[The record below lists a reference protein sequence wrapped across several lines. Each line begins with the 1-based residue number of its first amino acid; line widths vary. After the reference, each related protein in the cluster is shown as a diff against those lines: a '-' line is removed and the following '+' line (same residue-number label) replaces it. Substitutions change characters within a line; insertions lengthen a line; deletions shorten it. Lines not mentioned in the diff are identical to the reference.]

1 MRTILFAHGLEG
13 SPQGTKVR
21 YLRDA
26 GLDLEAP
33 DLQGLPLAERVARIE
48 ALSEPGGLL
57 LAGSSY
63 GGLTAAIVAARHPE
77 RFTGLCLLAPA
88 LLLAEP
94 PHEPDT
100 LVAPPALPTVVIH
113 GRRDDVCPLEGSR
126 RYVERSGEHVELLE
140 VDDGHRLVE
149 SLPAILET
157 LRRLEA
163 GDQKTGS
170 TP

>member
-1 MRTILFAHGLEG
+1 MILFAHGLEG

-26 GLDLEAP
+26 GLEIEAP
-33 DLQGLPLAERVARIE
+33 DLEGLSLAERVATIE
-48 ALSEPGGLL
+48 RRSEGGSLL

-88 LLLAEP
+88 LLMAEP
-94 PHEPDT
+94 PNEPDT
-100 LVAPPALPTVVIH
+100 LVAPQDVPTIVIH
-113 GRRDDVCPLEGSR
+113 GRSDDLCPVEGSR
-126 RYVERSGEHVELLE
+126 RYAERSGDHVEMIE

-149 SLPAILET
+149 SLPTILDALLRLGARGGRCSGET
-157 LRRLEA
+157 
-163 GDQKTGS
+163 T
-170 TP
+170 

>member
-1 MRTILFAHGLEG
+1 MILFAHGLEG

-21 YLRDA
+21 YLRDG

-48 ALSEPGGLL
+48 ALSEDGGLL

-63 GGLTAAIVAARHPE
+63 GGLTAAIVAARHPA

-88 LLLAEP
+88 LLMKEP

-100 LVAPPALPTVVIH
+100 LRAPPDLPTIVIH
-113 GRRDDVCPLEGSR
+113 GRQDDVCDIAGSV
-126 RYVERSGEHVELLE
+126 RYAERSGRHVELIE
-140 VDDGHRLVE
+140 VDDGHRLVD
-149 SLPAILET
+149 SLPTILEA
-157 LRRLEA
+157 LRRLGA
-163 GDQKTGS
+163 
-170 TP
+170 